1 MLYIAQLREE
11 HRELMVLARQLSAA
25 IANPEP
31 APQVELFEL
40 RRKLSSALIG
50 HLKVEDWA
58 LYPVLFEHA
67 DPSVAK
73 TARRFSDEMGGLAS
87 AFAVY
92 LERWTTMTIQANW
105 SGFCTES
112 ADIIEVLT
120 KRIEREETEL
130 YPLAESARAAKA
142 A

>member
-1 MLYIAQLREE
+1 MHIGRLQSE
-11 HRELMVLARQLSAA
+11 HRELMALARRLSAA
-25 IANPEP
+25 IAAPQP

-40 RRKLSSALIG
+40 RRKLASALIA

-58 LYPVLFEHA
+58 LYPALFDHH
-67 DPSVAK
+67 DPAVAEA
-73 TARRFSDEMGGLAS
+73 ARRFSDEMGGLAS

-92 LERWTTMTIQANW
+92 SERWTTMTIQANW
-105 SGFCTES
+105 NGFCTES
-112 ADIIEVLT
+112 ADIISALI

-130 YPLAESARAAKA
+130 YPLATRTAKA